1 MGMMAAVTLDIK
13 NRNLEDVWENL
24 QASLVS
30 ANGIEPVAL
39 SIVFETFDVMIFI
52 WCETPETLNQY
63 IINRLRSIKG
73 VTETTV
79 FFFGEMKEIKHE
91 NIDREPGIDGLLFMD
106 IECGKD
112 QHVFNAMIEKVGP
125 EEDSTFTKFVSFC
138 LHSQNL
144 DLLVGFKGTNLYYL
158 DKLFNKIRL
167 INGVIDVNVMMFSRF
182 KTLKE
187 YTLIQ
192 ERFSW
197 LV

>member
-158 DKLFNKIRL
+158 EKLFNKIRL